1 MHRVTIFSGT
11 IEALCVDNCIYD
23 VVLGNIPGAWPS
35 VIEVMK
41 TETNPE
47 VSEGVTTIA
56 QSKKRTKPWEP
67 LKTKVI
73 NFSDVNKNSMGSYQQ
88 ADLSLRK
95 YFDLA
100 KEGEIMDL
108 SKAQSARFDISKGIL
123 YRYHSSGTE
132 VVTKQLMVPCPL
144 RNKVISLGHDWIMS
158 GHLGIARTCER
169 IRTNFYWPG
178 LQGDVA
184 RYCKSCD
191 VCQRSVPKVR
201 VRKAP
206 LQKMPIIGTPF
217 QKLSMDLIGPISS
230 VSERGNRFV
239 LTVVDYAT
247 RYPEAIALPSIE
259 TERVAEALVQIC
271 SRVGV
276 PQEILTDQGSQFVSA
291 LMKEVERLLSIK
303 HMVTSQYHP
312 QCNGLCEKFMPL

>member
-1 MHRVTIFSGT
+1 
-11 IEALCVDNCIYD
+11 
-23 VVLGNIPGAWPS
+23 
-35 VIEVMK
+35 
-41 TETNPE
+41 
-47 VSEGVTTIA
+47 
-56 QSKKRTKPWEP
+56 
-67 LKTKVI
+67 
-73 NFSDVNKNSMGSYQQ
+73 
-88 ADLSLRK
+88 
-95 YFDLA
+95 
-100 KEGEIMDL
+100 
-108 SKAQSARFDISKGIL
+108 
-123 YRYHSSGTE
+123 
-132 VVTKQLMVPCPL
+132 
-144 RNKVISLGHDWIMS
+144 MS

-230 VSERGNRFV
+230 VSERGNQFV
-239 LTVVDYAT
+239 LTVVDYTT

-259 TERVAEALVQIC
+259 TERVAETLVQIY

-276 PQEILTDQGSQFVSA
+276 PQEILTPRHYTTTPLPVLCSITCFINLPPCFVQPQINLTITS
-291 LMKEVERLLSIK
+291 LYKTTQIYK
-303 HMVTSQYHP
+303 FVTV
-312 QCNGLCEKFMPL
+312 KPLTHTRKS